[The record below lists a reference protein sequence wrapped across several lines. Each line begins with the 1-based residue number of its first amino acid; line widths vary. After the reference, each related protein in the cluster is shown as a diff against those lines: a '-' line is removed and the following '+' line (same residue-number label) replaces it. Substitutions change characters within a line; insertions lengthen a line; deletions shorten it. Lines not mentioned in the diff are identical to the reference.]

1 MVQTMTIEELLSL
14 KDYGRNIGYLVND
27 SFNNKFCFTL
37 RYPECNK
44 YDVVFDYTYHDRITY
59 SVSTQTAEDI
69 IHNFSDYD
77 GNVAEYNYKAVPL
90 EVAKNQ
96 IKEKWIEYKNYLNDI
111 EVNKIGEDFQ

>member
-1 MVQTMTIEELLSL
+1 MTQEELLSL
-14 KDYGRNIGYLVND
+14 KDFGRNIGYIVND
-27 SFNNKFCFTL
+27 SFNNKRCFTL
-37 RYPECNK
+37 RYPDCND

>member
-44 YDVVFDYTYHDRITY
+44 FHYTSHLELVYLVVGC
-59 SVSTQTAEDI
+59 V
-69 IHNFSDYD
+69 
-77 GNVAEYNYKAVPL
+77 L
-90 EVAKNQ
+90 
-96 IKEKWIEYKNYLNDI
+96 
-111 EVNKIGEDFQ
+111 